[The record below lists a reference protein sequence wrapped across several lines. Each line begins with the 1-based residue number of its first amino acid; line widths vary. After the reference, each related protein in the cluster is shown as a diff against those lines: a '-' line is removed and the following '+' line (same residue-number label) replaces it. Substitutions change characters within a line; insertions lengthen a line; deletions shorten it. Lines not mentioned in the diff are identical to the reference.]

1 MVEARGLASSATKTV
16 IALSR
21 GSKIKTYR
29 TWAPM
34 WETSRSGR
42 LARTF
47 LPIDRGW
54 PRLDRAKA
62 AFLSP
67 PKSNTPRPHTA
78 PLDRVAHR
86 ERAHTTPRA
95 VLASR
100 GA

>member
-54 PRLDRAKA
+54 PRLDGAKA
-62 AFLSP
+62 AFFSP
-67 PKSNTPRPHTA
+67 KKLPAPPPYRP
-78 PLDRVAHR
+78 P
-86 ERAHTTPRA
+86 
-95 VLASR
+95 
-100 GA
+100 